1 MSSLQAQIEKRG
13 ERIFDLVDRY
23 PESIFSTAGFYQRM
37 MALSMRDEHFKVQMF
52 RFVDVLASLQRS
64 SDIVQHLGEYFADMR
79 DGFAAYKPRKSRV
92 ASPSLRGF
100 APVIH
105 TGVRLARIV
114 PWLSSMVL
122 RRNVSGM
129 ARQFIAGKNPDDV
142 MKTLRKRRQQ
152 NIGFTVDLLGE
163 AVVSETEAGAYAAR
177 CSELLEHLSRE
188 TCGWTDPL
196 GTNSE
201 LFPVVNLSVKISAL
215 YSQMNPADPVG
226 AIAHLAPKLRPI
238 LRRARELGAFI
249 NFDMESYAHK
259 NTTLDLFKTLCAE
272 AEFKDWPHAGIVI
285 QAYLRDAEADLRD
298 LIEWGRARG
307 TRFTV
312 RLVKGAYWD
321 YEKIKSRQNGWDCPV
336 YLQKPE
342 SDVNF
347 EALTR
352 VLLENES
359 IVTAAF
365 GSHNVRSIAHAQA
378 LAEEL
383 GIDRSRF
390 EFQFLY
396 GMAGPIKRALVEMSY
411 RVREYC
417 PVGELLPG
425 MSYLVRRLLENTSN
439 EGFLRAKFSEHVS
452 AAQLLRNPGEIIRR
466 GESASP
472 LAKGERIE
480 VRRSTP
486 GSAQDTETLTLPSP
500 FARERRTTTAED
512 RHRYNGANGRARQC
526 QSGSDPGAPPGVE
539 QPPGDVYKNSPLV
552 NFVYKESQEKMQAA
566 LRDVRNRFGQEFPLV
581 INGEK
586 IWTDKLTPSVN
597 PSAPNEIV
605 GYAAEAGIPEAER
618 AVKAARDAFGK
629 WSRTSFEERA
639 QLLERAAA
647 ILDRRRYELSALEVF
662 EVGKPWAEAD
672 GDLREAID
680 FCHFYAHQM
689 RLIGRPRLT
698 QQVPGE
704 ESYQHYWPR
713 GVALVIAPWNFPM
726 AILCGM
732 VSAALV
738 TGNTVIMKPSEQSLN
753 IGAMLMEIFEEAG
766 VPPGVLNFLNGRGSV
781 IGAHL
786 VDHKDVDLIA
796 FTGSREVGLRI
807 WESAGKTREGQ
818 RELKH
823 VICEMGGK
831 NPVIIDSDAD
841 LDEAIVDSIYSA
853 FGYQGQ
859 KCSALSR
866 LIVLEENY
874 DRVMERLLNAAA
886 SLRVG
891 NPEAPGIMVGPVI
904 DEAAYR
910 RILEYIDIG
919 KSEATLAYQAKDL
932 PPQGYFIPPTIFTG
946 VKPDMR
952 IAREE
957 IFGPVLSVLKVR
969 DLDEAIEVANGTDYA
984 LTAGFFSRSPANI
997 ERAKAE
1003 IEAGNV
1009 YINRSCTGAVVGRH
1023 PFGGFKMSGGGTKAG
1038 GEDYLLQFL
1047 LPRVVTENIM
1057 RHGFAPEETPQYR
1070 DEFLPPR

>member
-13 ERIFDLVDRY
+13 ERIFDLVDRH
-23 PESIFSTAGFYQRM
+23 PESIFSKAGFYQRM

-52 RFVDVLASLQRS
+52 RFVDVLASLRRS
-64 SDIVQHLGEYFADMR
+64 GDIVQHLEQYFAPAPAGR
-79 DGFAAYKPRKSRV
+79 DGFT
-92 ASPSLRGF
+92 
-100 APVIH
+100 PVIH

-142 MKTLRKRRQQ
+142 LKTLRKRRQQ

-163 AVVSETEAGAYAAR
+163 AVVSETEADAYAAR
-177 CSELLEHLSRE
+177 CLELLEHLARE
-188 TCGWTDPL
+188 TRGWTDPL

-215 YSQMNPADPVG
+215 YSQMNPADPAD

-238 LRRARELGAFI
+238 LRRARELRAFI

-259 NTTLDLFKTLCAE
+259 NTTLDLFKTICAE
-272 AEFKDWPHAGIVI
+272 AEFDDWPHAGIVI
-285 QAYLRDAEADLRD
+285 QAYLRDAEKDLRD
-298 LIEWGRARG
+298 LIEWGRARR

-342 SDVNF
+342 SDLNF

-390 EFQFLY
+390 EFQFLN
-396 GMAGPIKRALVEMSY
+396 GMAGPIKRALVEMGY

-439 EGFLRAKFSEHVS
+439 EGFLRAKFSDHVS
-452 AAQLLRNPGEIIRR
+452 ARELLRDPGEIIRR
-466 GESASP
+466 AESASP
-472 LAKGERIE
+472 LSEGERIE
-480 VRRSTP
+480 VRGLTP
-486 GSAQDTETLTLPSP
+486 GSAQETVTQPSP
-500 FARERRTTTAED
+500 FGRERRTITTTAED
-512 RHRYNGANGRARQC
+512 RHRYDGADRRTRLQG
-526 QSGSDPGAPPGVE
+526 GPPGVE
-539 QPPGDVYKNSPLV
+539 RPPDDVYKNSPLV

-566 LRDVRNRFGQEFPLV
+566 LRDVRSRFGRKFPLV

-618 AVKAARDAFGK
+618 AVKAARAAFGK

-639 QLLERAAA
+639 RLLERAAA

-672 GDLREAID
+672 GDIREAID
-680 FCHFYAHQM
+680 FCNFYAHQM

-704 ESYQHYWPR
+704 ESYQHYWAR

-726 AILCGM
+726 AILSGM

-738 TGNTVIMKPSEQSLN
+738 TGNTAIMKPSEQSLN

-766 VPPGVLNFLNGRGSV
+766 VRPGVLNFLNGRGSV

-796 FTGSREVGLRI
+796 FTGSREVGLGI

-831 NPVIIDSDAD
+831 NAMIVDSDAD

-853 FGYQGQ
+853 LGYQGQ

-874 DRVMERLLNAAA
+874 DRVMERLLSAAA

-946 VKPDMR
+946 VKADMR

-984 LTAGFFSRSPANI
+984 LTGGFFSRSPANI
-997 ERAKAE
+997 ERVKAQL
-1003 IEAGNV
+1003 EAGNV
-1009 YINRSCTGAVVGRH
+1009 YINRSCTGAIVGRH

-1038 GEDYLLQFL
+1038 GADYLLQFL

-1070 DEFLPPR
+1070 DEFLWPKR

>member
-1 MSSLQAQIEKRG
+1 MSSLQAQIEERG
-13 ERIFDLVDRY
+13 ERIFDLVDRH
-23 PESIFSTAGFYQRM
+23 PESIFSKAGFYQRM

-52 RFVDVLASLQRS
+52 RFVDVLASLRRS
-64 SDIVQHLGEYFADMR
+64 GDIVQHLEEYFADMR
-79 DGFAAYKPRKSRV
+79 D
-92 ASPSLRGF
+92 GF

-163 AVVSETEAGAYAAR
+163 AVVSETEADAYAAR
-177 CSELLEHLSRE
+177 CLELLEHLARE
-188 TCGWTDPL
+188 TRGWRNPL
-196 GTNSE
+196 GINSE

-215 YSQMNPADPVG
+215 YSQMNPADP
-226 AIAHLAPKLRPI
+226 ADALAHLAPKLRPI
-238 LRRARELGAFI
+238 LRRARELSAFI

-259 NTTLDLFKTLCAE
+259 NTTLDLFKTLCTE
-272 AEFKDWPHAGIVI
+272 AEFNDWPHAGIVI

-347 EALTR
+347 EALAR

-396 GMAGPIKRALVEMSY
+396 GMAGPIKRALVEMGY

-452 AAQLLRNPGEIIRR
+452 AAQLLR
-466 GESASP
+466 
-472 LAKGERIE
+472 
-480 VRRSTP
+480 
-486 GSAQDTETLTLPSP
+486 DPSELVTCDGDKP
-500 FARERRTTTAED
+500 AGIKN
-512 RHRYNGANGRARQC
+512 RHQRNGASRA
-526 QSGSDPGAPPGVE
+526 APPGDIFE
-539 QPPGDVYKNSPLV
+539 DSPLV

-566 LRDVRNRFGQEFPLV
+566 LRDVRSRFGRKFPLV

-586 IWTDKLTPSVN
+586 IWTNKLTPSVN
-597 PSAPNEIV
+597 PSAPDEIV

-618 AVKAARDAFGK
+618 AVKAARAAFGK

-672 GDLREAID
+672 GDIREAID

-689 RLIGRPRLT
+689 RLISRPRLT

-732 VSAALV
+732 ASAALV
-738 TGNTVIMKPSEQSLN
+738 TGNTAIMKPSEQSLN

-796 FTGSREVGLRI
+796 FTGSREVGLGI

-831 NPVIIDSDAD
+831 NAMIVDSDAD

-984 LTAGFFSRSPANI
+984 LTGGFFSRSPANI
-997 ERAKAE
+997 ERVKAQL
-1003 IEAGNV
+1003 EAGNV
-1009 YINRSCTGAVVGRH
+1009 YINRSCTGAIVGRH

-1038 GEDYLLQFL
+1038 GADYLLQFL

-1070 DEFLPPR
+1070 DEFLWPSR